1 MNQGEDSS
9 LRFPNPQQ
17 GDAESA
23 PARRMFLF
31 EAGWRI
37 GVKTGSHREF
47 CHLMVPGQDFYH
59 RIMDRE
65 VYLFRNGEKLCLPCA
80 LRRGLITPEP
90 KQLRE
95 AVVPFSADLEA
106 IPLEIDVR
114 RIERANESSF
124 ADR

>member
-1 MNQGEDSS
+1 
-9 LRFPNPQQ
+9 
-17 GDAESA
+17 
-23 PARRMFLF
+23 MFLV

-47 CHLMVPGQDFYH
+47 CHAMRAGQDFYH
-59 RIMDRE
+59 RLGDRE
-65 VYLFRNGEKLCLPCA
+65 VFVFRDPEKLCLPCA
-80 LRRGLITPEP
+80 ARRGLIASEP

-106 IPLEIDVR
+106 IPLELDVR
-114 RIERANESSF
+114 RIERGNESSF